1 MREGGGK
8 RPRFVGVCHYDNTGV
23 LPHLREKTWRVSF
36 WICSVRQPLFR
47 LVIMCGINGIIQPAE
62 SKSAFLEKDIAA
74 MNRAIKHRGPDGEG
88 SFVEGGVALGHL
100 RLSIIDLSEDG
111 AQPMFNGDRS
121 LVLVFNGEIYNY
133 VELRE
138 ELQALGYEFHSRTD
152 SEVILHGYAEWGA
165 ACVERFNGMWAF
177 ALWDVRRCRLLLSRD
192 RLGVKPLYYRLE
204 DGGLVF
210 SSEIKGIAAV
220 RRLTEANLGKVHDY
234 LAYGY
239 RTNDGET
246 FFRGVNELQGGHHL
260 VWEAGKVTI
269 TRYWRLPQREPA
281 TAREE
286 GAWCREFADLLEDAV
301 RLRFRSDV
309 PVALLQSG
317 GLDSSAIARIVVDSI
332 AEGRLGPESVTA
344 FTARFPGYELDETPL
359 VLELMKTCPGIRL
372 QQLVV
377 GGEDLAR
384 HLPDF
389 AYQMDEPVY
398 STTSFAH
405 WSLMREIRKQGI
417 KVVINGQGADE
428 AFGGYGRYAVGYRLL
443 DLLLQS
449 PLEFVRQ
456 TKAAK
461 ELMGFG
467 GCMLLSQVVKAAV
480 GRKMASIWRSRYGD
494 GTHRALDPG
503 FHRKHSGRLPDLKA
517 TLRPDNLDR
526 HLRGQ
531 LEHYGFNQILHYEDH
546 SSMAHSV
553 EIRSPFIDYRLMEF
567 AFRLPD
573 AMKINMGVTKRVV
586 RGAFKDRLPERIV
599 GNRQKIGFNTPAGEW
614 FRSPGIQTLLKDL
627 FSSAAFNGRTIWRGR
642 YIKEQFER
650 ENWLKFPLWRFISL
664 ELWARAYGIENL

>member
-1 MREGGGK
+1 
-8 RPRFVGVCHYDNTGV
+8 
-23 LPHLREKTWRVSF
+23 
-36 WICSVRQPLFR
+36 
-47 LVIMCGINGIIQPAE
+47 MCGINGIVQPAE
-62 SKSAFLEKDIAA
+62 AKTAFLEKDIAA
-74 MNRAIKHRGPDGEG
+74 MNRAIRHRGPDGEG
-88 SFVEGGVALGHL
+88 SFVDGGVALGHL

-121 LVLVFNGEIYNY
+121 LALVFNGEIYNY
-133 VELRE
+133 VELRA
-138 ELQALGYEFHSRTD
+138 ELQALGYEFRSRTD
-152 SEVILHGYAEWGA
+152 SEVILHGYAEWGV

-177 ALWDVRRCRLLLSRD
+177 ALWDACRGRLLLSRD
-192 RLGVKPLYYRLE
+192 RLGVKPLYYRVE

-246 FFRGVNELQGGHHL
+246 FFRGVNELKGGHHL
-260 VWEAGKVTI
+260 EWEAGKVTI
-269 TRYWRLPQREPA
+269 TRFWRLPQREPGI
-281 TAREE
+281 AREE
-286 GAWCREFADLLEDAV
+286 GAWCQEFTELMEDAV

-317 GLDSSAIARIVVDSI
+317 GLDSSAIARIVDDSI
-332 AEGRLGPESVTA
+332 AGGRLGPESVTA
-344 FTARFPGYELDETPL
+344 FTAKFPGYELDETPL

-372 QQLVV
+372 QQLVI

-443 DLLLQS
+443 DSLLQS
-449 PLEFVRQ
+449 PLELVRQ
-456 TKAAK
+456 TRATK

-573 AMKINMGVTKRVV
+573 RMKINLGVTKRVV
-586 RGAFKDRLPERIV
+586 REAFRDRLPKGIV
-599 GNRQKIGFNTPAGEW
+599 GNGQKIGFNTPSCEW
-614 FRSPGIQTLLKDL
+614 YRSDGMQVLLKDL
-627 FSSAAFNGRTIWRGR
+627 FGSASFNGRGIWRGG
-642 YIKEQFER
+642 YVKEQFER